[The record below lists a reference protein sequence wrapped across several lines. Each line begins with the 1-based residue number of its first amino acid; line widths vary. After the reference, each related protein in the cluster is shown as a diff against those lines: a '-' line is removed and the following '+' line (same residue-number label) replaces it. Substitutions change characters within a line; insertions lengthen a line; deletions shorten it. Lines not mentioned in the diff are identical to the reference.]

1 MAKRRRRRRRNSQL
15 MAVLVVL
22 LLVIVVGAAG
32 IITAYIKKYTPSDA
46 RMALKDYY
54 QMQAEDEVVLILQDK
69 ISKIRGKAAEGRV
82 YIPYEVVTDTLGGRF
97 YWDEE
102 SQKVLYTTPEE
113 ILEFEP
119 DSNSYVCGK
128 ETKEKDYAIVR
139 EIDGG
144 HYIALDFLEECM
156 QIQSVVYDEPARTVI
171 TYQWGSRK
179 NLTAREDTVVRY
191 QGGIK
196 SPILSDVKA
205 GDSLI
210 LLEELENWSRVMTKD
225 GVDGYVEKKDMDK
238 PQDTELVYEGAYEEN
253 YTSLTREHKINLAW
267 HQVTSESANTT
278 FEEAVKDAAGVN
290 VISPTWFSITGN
302 EGTISSLAS
311 AEYVSK
317 AHAKGMEV
325 WGLID
330 NFNENISTLEALSAR
345 SSRTHIIE
353 KLLEEAKRVG
363 LDGINVDFE
372 ALTEEEVPHFI
383 QFLRELS
390 ITCRANNLVLSIDN
404 PVPQY
409 TAFYNRK
416 EQGII
421 GDYVI
426 IMGYDEHTYG
436 SPKAGSVASLPFVE
450 EGIRLTLEEVPAEK
464 VINGVPFYTRLW
476 TEANNGTV
484 SSKVM
489 GMEEASQY
497 TSEKGM
503 DVYWNKEVS
512 QNYAELQTENGLE
525 RIWLEDEESLEAKMQ
540 LIKEYDLAGCAAWKL
555 GFERADVWSV
565 INQYLQ

>member
-1 MAKRRRRRRRNSQL
+1 MAKRRRRRRNSQL

-54 QMQAEDEVVLILQDK
+54 QIQSEDEVVLILQDK
-69 ISKIRGKAAEGRV
+69 VSEIRGKVADGIV
-82 YIPYEVVTDTLGGRF
+82 YVPYEVVTDTLGGRF

-113 ILEFEP
+113 ILELEP
-119 DSNSYVCGK
+119 GSSSYVCD
-128 ETKEKDYAIVR
+128 KEKQKKEYEVVR

-144 HYIALDFLEECM
+144 RYIALNFLEEYM
-156 QIQSVVYDEPARTVI
+156 QIQGATYEKPVRTVI

-179 NLTAREDTVVRY
+179 TLTAREDTVIRY

-196 SPILSDVKA
+196 SPILDDVKA

-210 LLEELENWSRVMTKD
+210 LLEEMENWSRVMTKD
-225 GVDGYVEKKDMDK
+225 GLDGYVEKKYMDK
-238 PQDTELVYEGAYEEN
+238 PQDTELAYEGSYEEN
-253 YTSLTREHKINLAW
+253 YTSLTRDYKINLAW
-267 HQVTSESANTT
+267 HQVTSESANAT

-330 NFNENISTLEALSAR
+330 NFNENISTLETLSTR

-353 KLLEEAKRVG
+353 KLLQEAKRVG

-416 EQGII
+416 EQGVI

-426 IMGYDEHTYG
+426 IMGYDEHTFG
-436 SPKAGSVASLPFVE
+436 STEAGSVASLPFVE

-512 QNYAELQTENGLE
+512 QNYGELQTENGLE

-540 LIKEYDLAGCAAWKL
+540 LINEYGLAGCAAWKL
-555 GFERADVWSV
+555 GFERADVWPV
-565 INQYLQ
+565 ISQYLQ

>member
-1 MAKRRRRRRRNSQL
+1 MAKRRRRRRNSQL

-54 QMQAEDEVVLILQDK
+54 QIQSEDEVVLILQDK
-69 ISKIRGKAAEGRV
+69 VSEIRGKVADGIV
-82 YIPYEVVTDTLGGRF
+82 YVPYEVVTDTLGGRF

-113 ILEFEP
+113 ILELEP
-119 DSNSYVCGK
+119 GSSSYVCGK
-128 ETKEKDYAIVR
+128 EKQKKEYEVVR

-144 HYIALDFLEECM
+144 RYIALNFLEEYM
-156 QIQSVVYDEPARTVI
+156 QIQGATYEKPVRTVI

-179 NLTAREDTVVRY
+179 TLTAREDTVIRY

-196 SPILSDVKA
+196 SPILDDVKA

-210 LLEELENWSRVMTKD
+210 LLEEMENWSRVMTKD
-225 GVDGYVEKKDMDK
+225 GLDGYVEKKYMDK
-238 PQDTELVYEGAYEEN
+238 PQDTELAYEGSYEEN
-253 YTSLTREHKINLAW
+253 YTSLTRDYKINLAW
-267 HQVTSESANTT
+267 HQVTSESANAT

-290 VISPTWFSITGN
+290 VISPTWFSITGD

-330 NFNENISTLEALSAR
+330 NFNENISTLETLSTR

-353 KLLEEAKRVG
+353 KLLQEAKRVG

-416 EQGII
+416 EQGVI

-426 IMGYDEHTYG
+426 IMGYDEHTFG
-436 SPKAGSVASLPFVE
+436 STEAGSVASLPFVE

-512 QNYAELQTENGLE
+512 QNYGELQTENGLE

-540 LIKEYDLAGCAAWKL
+540 LINEYGLAGCAAWKL
-555 GFERADVWSV
+555 GFERADVWPV
-565 INQYLQ
+565 ISQYLQ

>member
-1 MAKRRRRRRRNSQL
+1 MAKRRRRRRNSQL

-32 IITAYIKKYTPSDA
+32 IIAAYIKKYTPSDT

-54 QMQAEDEVVLILQDK
+54 QIQSEDEVVLILQDK
-69 ISKIRGKAAEGRV
+69 VSEIRGKVADGIV
-82 YIPYEVVTDTLGGRF
+82 YVPYEVVTDTLGGRF

-113 ILEFEP
+113 ILELEP
-119 DSNSYVCGK
+119 GSSSYVCGK
-128 ETKEKDYAIVR
+128 EKQKKEYEVVR

-144 HYIALDFLEECM
+144 RYIALNFLEEYM
-156 QIQSVVYDEPARTVI
+156 QIQGATYEKPVRTVI

-179 NLTAREDTVVRY
+179 TLTAREDTVIRY

-196 SPILSDVKA
+196 SPILDDVKA

-210 LLEELENWSRVMTKD
+210 LLEEMENWSRVMTKD
-225 GVDGYVEKKDMDK
+225 GLDGYVEKKYMDK
-238 PQDTELVYEGAYEEN
+238 PQDTELAYEGSYEEN
-253 YTSLTREHKINLAW
+253 YTSLTRDYKINLAW
-267 HQVTSESANTT
+267 HQVTSESANAT

-330 NFNENISTLEALSAR
+330 NFNENISTLETLSTR

-353 KLLEEAKRVG
+353 KLLQEAKRVG

-416 EQGII
+416 EQGVI

-426 IMGYDEHTYG
+426 IMGYDEHTFG
-436 SPKAGSVASLPFVE
+436 STEAGSVASLPFVE

-512 QNYAELQTENGLE
+512 QNYGELQTENGLE

-540 LIKEYDLAGCAAWKL
+540 LINEYGLAGCAAWKL
-555 GFERADVWSV
+555 GFERADVWPV
-565 INQYLQ
+565 ISQYLQ